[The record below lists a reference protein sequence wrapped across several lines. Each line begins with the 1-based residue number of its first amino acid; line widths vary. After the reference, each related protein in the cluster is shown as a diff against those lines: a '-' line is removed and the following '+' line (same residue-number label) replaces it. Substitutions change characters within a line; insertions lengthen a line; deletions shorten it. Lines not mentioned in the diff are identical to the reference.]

1 MGSFGFP
8 FVFPAPEPGVSL
20 YPAARSKSS
29 GGFLTTQKENKNMI
43 HTLDDKRKT
52 LAARLLA
59 NVLGCRSVTDL
70 LEANIACVIAAQP
83 DKARHWKAVG
93 PGHKSSTDAKKI
105 AYWIQ
110 TGVCTVIN
118 VMDGRSCSPHM
129 DDVYAGYESFVLE
142 ALDDGS
148 FQDLVKS
155 GMGTKEALQAL
166 SAVLGCA
173 TIK

>member
-1 MGSFGFP
+1 M
-8 FVFPAPEPGVSL
+8 
-20 YPAARSKSS
+20 
-29 GGFLTTQKENKNMI
+29 T
-43 HTLDDKRKT
+43 HTFDDKRKT

-59 NVLGCRSVTDL
+59 NVLGCRSVTAL

-93 PGHKSSTDAKKI
+93 PGHKSSNDPSKI
-105 AYWIQ
+105 ACWIQ

-148 FQDLVKS
+148 FQELVKS
-155 GMGTKEALQAL
+155 GMGTKEAIQAL
-166 SAVLGCA
+166 SAALGCGGVL
-173 TIK
+173 

>member
-1 MGSFGFP
+1 M
-8 FVFPAPEPGVSL
+8 
-20 YPAARSKSS
+20 
-29 GGFLTTQKENKNMI
+29 TN
-43 HTLDDKRKT
+43 LDDKRKT

-59 NVLGCRSVTDL
+59 NVLGCCSVTNL

-93 PGHKSSTDAKKI
+93 PGHKSSADPAKI

-129 DDVYAGYESFVLE
+129 EDVYSGYERFVLE
-142 ALDDGS
+142 SLDDGS

-166 SAVLGCA
+166 SAVLRCGSVL
-173 TIK
+173 

>member
-1 MGSFGFP
+1 M
-8 FVFPAPEPGVSL
+8 
-20 YPAARSKSS
+20 
-29 GGFLTTQKENKNMI
+29 T
-43 HTLDDKRKT
+43 HTFDDKRKT

>member
-20 YPAARSKSS
+20 YPAARSKTS
-29 GGFLTTQKENKNMI
+29 GGSDDTKENKTMT
-43 HTLDDKRKT
+43 HTFDDKRKT

-59 NVLGCRSVTDL
+59 NVLGCRSVTAL
-70 LEANIACVIAAQP
+70 LEANIACVIAVQP

-129 DDVYAGYESFVLE
+129 DDVYSGYENFVLE

>member
-1 MGSFGFP
+1 M
-8 FVFPAPEPGVSL
+8 
-20 YPAARSKSS
+20 
-29 GGFLTTQKENKNMI
+29 T
-43 HTLDDKRKT
+43 HTSDDKRKT

-93 PGHKSSTDAKKI
+93 PGYKSSTDAKKI
-105 AYWIQ
+105 ACWIQ

-129 DDVYAGYESFVLE
+129 DDVYAGYENFVLE

-148 FQDLVKS
+148 FQELVKS
-155 GMGTKEALQAL
+155 GMGVKEALQAL
-166 SAVLGCA
+166 SAALGVL
-173 TIK
+173 